1 MRLKLAL
8 ATIVAFAVIMGFSVL
23 GPAFAQPGSND
34 DPLKMKICHFG
45 SNGESHTIVV
55 SENAWKAHDKH
66 GDTQGPCSEDDLK

>member
-23 GPAFAQPGSND
+23 EPAFAQPE
-34 DPLKMKICHFG
+34 LKMNICHFG

>member
-8 ATIVAFAVIMGFSVL
+8 ATIVAFAVIMSLGVL
-23 GPAFAQPGSND
+23 GPAFAQPE
-34 DPLKMKICHFG
+34 LKMYICHFG

>member
-34 DPLKMKICHFG
+34 DPKMKICHFG